1 MLTNDTI
8 TFSLFPF
15 AGSTLG
21 RSRPQRG
28 VRMRFSA
35 PEKIEINQVS
45 KELEH
50 LATTVGIGN
59 SVAGCIRQR
68 KKIRP
73 WCCGFNRDSIRSTI
87 ITLFQLARL
96 GFLTSQLE
104 LTVNC
109 IFFEFCWTAKET
121 LLKLISVYW
130 TCFRRHVR
138 LKVHLAMSYWNCSF
152 SRSEKDS

>member
-1 MLTNDTI
+1 MLTNDAI

-15 AGSTLG
+15 AGSTLS

-68 KKIRP
+68 KRIRP
-73 WCCGFNRDSIRSTI
+73 
-87 ITLFQLARL
+87 
-96 GFLTSQLE
+96 
-104 LTVNC
+104 
-109 IFFEFCWTAKET
+109 
-121 LLKLISVYW
+121 
-130 TCFRRHVR
+130 
-138 LKVHLAMSYWNCSF
+138 
-152 SRSEKDS
+152 